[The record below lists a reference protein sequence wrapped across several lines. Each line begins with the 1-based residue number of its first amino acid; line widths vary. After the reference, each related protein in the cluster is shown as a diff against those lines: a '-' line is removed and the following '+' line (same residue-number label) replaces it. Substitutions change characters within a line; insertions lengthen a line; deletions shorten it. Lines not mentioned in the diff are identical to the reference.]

1 MLRYCRVELR
11 DYGIETIYPNG
22 SRSANWIPTIE
33 REAFVRLSESLGFR
47 DPLEYL
53 RHHDL
58 SHSFLS
64 DRMFGIA
71 SPTLYSAAHG
81 ERRHGVI
88 DRRQNHYEERMVYY
102 WQRFV
107 AFEAQPIDD
116 DWLRYY
122 DEYVL
127 IATEL
132 GLWPIDRLPLR
143 Q

>member
-11 DYGIETIYPNG
+11 DYGIETIYPDG

-64 DRMFGIA
+64 DRMFGIV

-81 ERRHGVI
+81 ECRHGVI
-88 DRRQNHYEERMVYY
+88 DRRQNHYEERE
-102 WQRFV
+102 R
-107 AFEAQPIDD
+107 IITD
-116 DWLRYY
+116 LRMRAADFGRSGYG
-122 DEYVL
+122 DALDTFADALEKQL
-127 IATEL
+127 
-132 GLWPIDRLPLR
+132 
-143 Q
+143 